1 MITHRKKLRT
11 DHSLWLHERAP
22 HIPYQA
28 LRRDVSADV
37 LIIGGGITG
46 AMLAQT
52 VTAEGFDVVL
62 VDRRAPGQGSTAA
75 STALVQYEIDT
86 PLLELR
92 ERIGVAD
99 ATRAWRRA
107 RLALDSLRATF
118 RQLGIAAQSRDSLY
132 LAGNR
137 LDPAQLR
144 QEAALRRA
152 IGLDTAYLTP
162 KDLRERFGITRKAA
176 LMGFDNLAI
185 NPRLAT
191 AALLRRATH
200 DGTRLFAPVDVRDI
214 ETLKT
219 SMLVRTKDG
228 ATIRARFV
236 VLATGYE
243 FPKLVPMR
251 GHRITTTWAL
261 ATRPQPRKLW
271 PEQCLIWEASDPYL
285 YVRTTEDGRVVC
297 GGEDSPHAHYPTR
310 DGRMEAKLVRLQGK
324 LGRLFPQ
331 LDTRA
336 EFAWAASFGES
347 TTGLPTIAPAPRH
360 KNCWVTLGYGGN
372 GITYSRI
379 ASEVIRTALTGN
391 RDVDADLYA
400 FR

>member
-1 MITHRKKLRT
+1 MVTDRKTLRT
-11 DHSLWLHERAP
+11 DYSLWLHERAP
-22 HIPYQA
+22 RIPYRT

-228 ATIRARFV
+228 ATIR
-236 VLATGYE
+236 
-243 FPKLVPMR
+243 
-251 GHRITTTWAL
+251 
-261 ATRPQPRKLW
+261 
-271 PEQCLIWEASDPYL
+271 
-285 YVRTTEDGRVVC
+285 
-297 GGEDSPHAHYPTR
+297 
-310 DGRMEAKLVRLQGK
+310 
-324 LGRLFPQ
+324 
-331 LDTRA
+331 
-336 EFAWAASFGES
+336 
-347 TTGLPTIAPAPRH
+347 
-360 KNCWVTLGYGGN
+360 
-372 GITYSRI
+372 
-379 ASEVIRTALTGN
+379 
-391 RDVDADLYA
+391 
-400 FR
+400 